1 MPSIFIISVFFYE
14 VWGQIRSVLLLLHLS
29 LTELSL
35 CVLPLA
41 LLHII
46 SNVAGGCTVARQH
59 FAGGTEGVCGQSR
72 SKQNLLCVPHGH
84 VKSYLTRSSMQSQTD
99 AFWCPIPP
107 GHVWILCCLMKDEC
121 INVFLNRVTHKLSF
135 PLLTVLWNS
144 VRNVSACKSKLANK
158 LRRCKEEE
166 SHV

>member
-1 MPSIFIISVFFYE
+1 MLV
-14 VWGQIRSVLLLLHLS
+14 LLHLS
-29 LTELSL
+29 PTELSL

-46 SNVAGGCTVARQH
+46 SNGAGGCTVARQH
-59 FAGGTEGVCGQSR
+59 FAGGTEGGCGQSR

-84 VKSYLTRSSMQSQTD
+84 VKNYLRSPMQSQTD
-99 AFWCPIPP
+99 AFWCLVPP
-107 GHVWILCCLMKDEC
+107 GPMWILCCLMKDEC
-121 INVFLNRVTHKLSF
+121 INLFLNRVTGRLSF

-144 VRNVSACKSKLANK
+144 VGNVSACKSKLANK
-158 LRRCKEEE
+158 LRRCKGEE